1 MSRPTSSPPAD
12 ARPPSLRT
20 CSDLVVVDAPE
31 LGHDPSVR
39 LLACGEQAVL
49 VEVADLA
56 AVLAAETVLSARVNA
71 AADDDPW
78 RHVEIVPAARTVLVR
93 CRRAADLG
101 GIREEL
107 PSLLADLDH
116 AAADHPGELVE
127 IEVHYDGPDLADV
140 AAHLKMSVEEV
151 VAAHTG
157 TDWRVAFGGFAPGFA
172 YLAEGDPRLDVPRR
186 SQPRTKVPAGAVALA
201 GTFSGIYPRVSP
213 GGWQLIGHTE
223 AVLWDVERDPA
234 ALLRPGCVVRFSAV
248 TR

>member
-1 MSRPTSSPPAD
+1 VSQLA
-12 ARPPSLRT
+12 
-20 CSDLVVVDAPE
+20 VVD
-31 LGHDPSVR
+31 DPSVR
-39 LLACGEQAVL
+39 LLACGELAVL
-49 VEVADLA
+49 VELTDLA
-56 AVLAAETVLSARVNA
+56 AVLAAETVLSARVADA
-71 AADDDPW
+71 APEDPW

-93 CRRAADLG
+93 CGRVADLA

-107 PSLLADLDH
+107 PTLLADLDS
-116 AAADHPGELVE
+116 AAAEHPGELVE
-127 IEVHYDGPDLADV
+127 IQVHYDGPDLGDV
-140 AAHLKMSVEEV
+140 ACHLGMSVDDV

-157 TDWRVAFGGFAPGFA
+157 TEWRVAFGGFAPGFA

-201 GTFSGIYPRVSP
+201 GTFSGVYPRVSP